1 MKSSLL
7 CIGALCALAFGS
19 SRQHSQLALTIH
31 KDSKEDTLLD
41 LHRNLV
47 EIPSIT
53 GSEHNVSHYLR
64 DYLQARG
71 FKVELQPVLDGREN
85 ILAYVDDVRETRVL
99 VTSHIDTVP
108 PFIPYERRG
117 DQIWGRGSADA
128 KGSVA
133 AQIVAVQQL
142 YEARKIAGGDVALL
156 FVVGEEK
163 DGHGMKAA
171 NDLGLTWE
179 SVIFGEP
186 TELKLATG
194 HKGGLAFTLFAH
206 GKAGHSGYPELGRS
220 AIDILVNGLTA
231 LRQLDLPGSKRFG
244 DTTLNVGQIEG
255 GVAPNVIAQNASATI
270 LVRVASENL
279 SEIKARIQKAVLATS
294 PWLEVDF
301 LSYGIG
307 PVQIDSDIDGA
318 YHFHLLAKRLMLT
331 ATSRVRKD
339 CRQLWY

>member
-7 CIGALCALAFGS
+7 CSLAFHALASGS
-19 SRQHSQLALTIH
+19 PSSHSQLSLIAHERNIEA
-31 KDSKEDTLLD
+31 SLLD
-41 LHRNLV
+41 LHRSLV

-64 DYLQARG
+64 SYLQNHG
-71 FKVELQPVLDGREN
+71 FNVELQPVIDGREN
-85 ILAYVDDVRETRVL
+85 VLAYIGEARQTRIL

-108 PFIPYERRG
+108 PFISYERRG
-117 DQIWGRGSADA
+117 DEIWGRGSADA

-133 AQIVAVQQL
+133 AQITAVEQL
-142 YEARKIAGGDVALL
+142 YKAQKISQGDVGLL
-156 FVVGEEK
+156 FVVGEER

-194 HKGGLAFTLFAH
+194 HKGGLAFTVSAK

-220 AIDILVNGLTA
+220 AIDILVHGLSV
-231 LRQLDLPGSKRFG
+231 LHQLELPGSERFG
-244 DTTLNVGQIEG
+244 STTLNVGQIEG
-255 GVAPNVIAQNASATI
+255 GVAPNVIAQDASATV
-270 LVRVASENL
+270 LVRVASEDVD
-279 SEIKARIQKAVLATS
+279 EIKARIQKAVITAS

-307 PVQIDSDIDGA
+307 PVKIDSDVDGA
-318 YHFHLLAKRLMLT
+318 YRPYSTGGGELMITL
-331 ATSRVRKD
+331 RFRKNRRKLRD
-339 CRQLWY
+339 